1 MALRLGHCVNGQ
13 KKVYLQSVLGICEHK
28 KVLENCITEQ
38 NVHLFL
44 DVIKEK
50 YSLQSFHDWNLITR
64 KQIISNG
71 GSKILNKH
79 SLYELKCMGFPEGK
93 FKFNKPKK
101 VKPSGY
107 WENRNNIYKFINI
120 LKEKYNLHSPKEWNS
135 ITQKQIKSNGG
146 GSLLNQYSVY
156 DIKCL
161 ACPEG
166 KDYFDKPYHLKGFW
180 DDKQNII
187 QFLKELKEHLNLH
200 TPNDWNLIT
209 KIQIEAFGGRSL
221 LNKYSMYEIKCLGCP
236 EGKPFFYKPHHESGF
251 WDNEQNII
259 QFLDEIKEKYSL
271 NSAEDWNLLTGK
283 KIQENGGK
291 TLLNKYSMYEIKC
304 FGCPEGKSIF
314 DKKRKTIEYWNDE
327 ENRSKFLTKLKTMY
341 NLTTPQ
347 DWNRLSAE
355 QIKLYGGLWLFN
367 KKMKYMDKIRI
378 EFEINNDST
387 DITNVSYSLKELIG
401 SKSIFNKR
409 SSQRW
414 LFLQVQKLYPNEEI
428 VEDYFHSEISRE
440 SGSSV
445 QFDIYLTKNKIAIE
459 YHGKQHYEDIPSGFA
474 PLEMHQNRDLEKQKI
489 CSRFGIQLIV
499 IPYWWDKK
507 LDSLRKTLN
516 SLNKDIS

>member
-1 MALRLGHCVNGQ
+1 M
-13 KKVYLQSVLGICEHK
+13 KVV
-28 KVLENCITEQ
+28 
-38 NVHLFL
+38 
-44 DVIKEK
+44 
-50 YSLQSFHDWNLITR
+50 
-64 KQIISNG
+64 
-71 GSKILNKH
+71 
-79 SLYELKCMGFPEGK
+79 
-93 FKFNKPKK
+93 
-101 VKPSGY
+101 
-107 WENRNNIYKFINI
+107 
-120 LKEKYNLHSPKEWNS
+120 
-135 ITQKQIKSNGG
+135 
-146 GSLLNQYSVY
+146 
-156 DIKCL
+156 
-161 ACPEG
+161 
-166 KDYFDKPYHLKGFW
+166 
-180 DDKQNII
+180 
-187 QFLKELKEHLNLH
+187 
-200 TPNDWNLIT
+200 
-209 KIQIEAFGGRSL
+209 
-221 LNKYSMYEIKCLGCP
+221 
-236 EGKPFFYKPHHESGF
+236 F